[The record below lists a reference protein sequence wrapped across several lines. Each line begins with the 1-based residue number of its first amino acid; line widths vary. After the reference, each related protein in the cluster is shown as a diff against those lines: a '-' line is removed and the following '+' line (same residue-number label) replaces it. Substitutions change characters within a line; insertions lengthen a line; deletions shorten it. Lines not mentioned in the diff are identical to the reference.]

1 MMTPSHNSLKN
12 HGSRKRRG
20 SLYVSVVM
28 VGAIVSILGL
38 SAMLVARINSQS
50 HDGLLDSAA
59 ARLNAQAALRLGM
72 LTIENDADWRFRH
85 ATAEWI
91 SEQPLGNGS
100 LSLEV
105 TDPSDNDITDAA
117 ADPVILTGT
126 GRQGKAIHKTQI
138 TLVPLHR
145 GYNCLASAIHSNDDV
160 IFSDSTATCDHA
172 ASANDDIKAYNS
184 YVNVPVEAADVVTGS
199 YYTNTYQ
206 TGVDL
211 RSMPTAAEVKAFYEE
226 NGTWIDRD
234 QLPRQFAEVVR
245 NGNMED
251 SDSFWTAQESTIIRD
266 QSMANSGT
274 QCLLVTNRNDAFA
287 GVTQDVTNLVTSGRT
302 YDISFAARLPTGT
315 TPFYVHIE
323 IEDING
329 PDDHVAGPFTPT
341 ANNQWEKFSMTIQ
354 PWFARPLTLAKLVIN
369 TTPFGGSYGGSS
381 STSSALDFMIDDVSM
396 REQGTNR
403 CLDQVLLSP
412 QQNPFGTTNDRG
424 IYLIDMKGSR
434 LVVKNSRI
442 HGTLVIVD
450 PASTTALGDGAAL
463 SMSAAEP
470 GLPTLIVLNQQVYIN
485 PSEQGLVEDAVQVN
499 FNPIGAAY
507 PSVGSDDDMT
517 DTFPSSI
524 QGMIYS
530 EGHLRIYNL
539 SIHGAIVAHGDV
551 DIHDTFSMT
560 YDSRFYRNPPP
571 GFSGPEEIRLLL
583 GSAKRVTE

>member
-1 MMTPSHNSLKN
+1 MMKPAHNSLKKN
-12 HGSRKRRG
+12 GTRKRRG

-38 SAMLVARINSQS
+38 SAMLVARINRQA
-50 HDGLLDSAA
+50 HDGLLDSAT

-72 LTIENDADWRFRH
+72 LTIEHDADWRFRH
-85 ATAEWI
+85 ATVEWI
-91 SEQPLGNGS
+91 SEQSLGNGS

-105 TDPSDNDITDAA
+105 TDPSDGDITDAA

-145 GYNCLASAIHSNDDV
+145 GYDCLASAIHSNDDV
-160 IFSDSTATCDHA
+160 IFSGSEATCDHRV
-172 ASANDDIKAYNS
+172 SANDDIKAYNS
-184 YVNVPVEAADVVTGS
+184 YVNVPVEAADVVTDS

-206 TGVDL
+206 TGADI
-211 RSMPTAAEVKAFYEE
+211 RSMPIASEVREFYEQ

-251 SDSFWTAQESTIIRD
+251 ADAFWAAQESTIIGD
-266 QSMANSGT
+266 QSTANSGT

-287 GVTQDVTNLVTSGRT
+287 GVTQDVTHLVTSGRK

-323 IEDING
+323 IEDVDG

-341 ANNQWEKFSMTIQ
+341 ANNQWERFSMTIQ
-354 PWFARPLTLAKLVIN
+354 PWFAQPLTSARLVIN
-369 TTPFGGSYGGSS
+369 TTPFGSSYGGSAS
-381 STSSALDFMIDDVSM
+381 SSSGLDFMIDDVSM
-396 REQGTNR
+396 REQGTTR
-403 CLDQVLLSP
+403 CMDQILLSP

-424 IYLIDMKGSR
+424 IYLIDMKGSK
-434 LVVKNSRI
+434 LIVKNSRI

-463 SMSAAEP
+463 AMSAAEA
-470 GLPTLIVLNQQVYIN
+470 GLPTLIVLDQQIYIN
-485 PSEQGLVEDAVQVN
+485 PSEHGLVEDAVQVN
-499 FNPIGAAY
+499 FNPAGAAY

-530 EGHLRIYNL
+530 EDHLRIYNL
-539 SIHGAIVAHGDV
+539 TIHGAIIAHGDV
-551 DIHDTFSMT
+551 DIHDAFSMT

-583 GSAKRVTE
+583 GSARRVTE